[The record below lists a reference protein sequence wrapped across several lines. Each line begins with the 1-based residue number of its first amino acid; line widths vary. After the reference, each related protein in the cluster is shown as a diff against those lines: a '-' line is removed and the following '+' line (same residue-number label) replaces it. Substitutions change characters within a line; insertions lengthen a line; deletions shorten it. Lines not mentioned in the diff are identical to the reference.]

1 MLRALMIFA
10 GVAILSGCAPF
21 EAAPDA
27 GSVPQDARAGVPQDQ
42 RAAAK
47 QVKVFA
53 AGTQAPAG
61 TTVLGAVDA
70 QACRSLLANGSDSQA
85 DALQQ
90 LQPKALKMTANA
102 VVNVTFNTG
111 QKNGLST
118 DCWETVTAS
127 GSAAVTPN

>member
-1 MLRALMIFA
+1 MLRALMIFTGA
-10 GVAILSGCAPF
+10 AILVGCAPF
-21 EAAPDA
+21 EAAE
-27 GSVPQDARAGVPQDQ
+27 RAPEPGNVPQDQ

-53 AGTQAPAG
+53 AGTQAPVG
-61 TTVLGAVDA
+61 TAVLGTIDA

-90 LQPKALKMTANA
+90 LQLKALKMTANA

-118 DCWETVTAS
+118 ECWETVTAS